1 MTVVILRVRFGVVIN
16 SSQFI
21 RVLTVNKLIIN
32 AFLLV
37 FSVTAIPAANAG
49 IITGSFSSPNVF
61 GSSQGDPIDIDN
73 VSLAIN
79 TVAGFLVRT
88 DVDTSSSG
96 ILVGLRDDTGKTDEV
111 TLFHVGSNGS
121 DAKVFAFGETIS
133 GSPGS
138 GSTGSEYFVFDSVNS
153 LAPTGYLGFQ
163 GVLSGVLTYYGW
175 LEVSSTATDITF
187 ISWGYEDSGAAIA
200 AGDVGSTG
208 AVPEPASIAI
218 VGLASIAMLGR
229 RKRRQ

>member
-1 MTVVILRVRFGVVIN
+1 VILRVRFGVVIN

-37 FSVTAIPAANAG
+37 VSVTAIPAANAG
-49 IITGSFSSPNVF
+49 IITGSFSSATF
-61 GSSQGDPIDIDN
+61 GSSQNPGTTEN
-73 VSLAIN
+73 VVLAIN
-79 TVAGFLVRT
+79 SEIRFLIDTVNAGGTAISIENDGTATRDQLVFNGSVT
-88 DVDTSSSG
+88 NVGDVAQVFSSG
-96 ILVGLRDDTGKTDEV
+96 EQIGPSSPT
-111 TLFHVGSNGS
+111 
-121 DAKVFAFGETIS
+121 
-133 GSPGS
+133 SPG
-138 GSTGSEYFVFDSVNS
+138 FDPPHVTILNS
-153 LAPTGYLGFQ
+153 FASPQVSLNGYLGFQ
-163 GVLSGVLTYYGW
+163 STDGSTPYFGW
-175 LEVSSTATDITF
+175 LEVSSTATEITF
-187 ISWGYEDSGAAIA
+187 SNWGYEDSGAAIA